1 MIGTLLGI
9 GAGLVGGIGKMLGRK
24 KANKQLDA
32 LLAKD
37 PQYAENPEAAKRLGL
52 ANTLLNARMP
62 GAMAAEKNIY
72 TNHANTT
79 SNVLR
84 NSTDSSQALAIA
96 AGVGGQTNQA
106 FEDLQQ
112 NELQDYQRRYGNM
125 EDARDSYIQEGDKV
139 FNDKIRRYGNEVQI
153 RGTQN
158 QNKQDN
164 WQDISNMGFGMADFS
179 MNGGFKNIFNK
190 RSQGTSQLQPLQ
202 YNGTWGSNVPMTGG
216 MQNRRTPNFG

>member
-1 MIGTLLGI
+1 
-9 GAGLVGGIGKMLGRK
+9 
-24 KANKQLDA
+24 
-32 LLAKD
+32 
-37 PQYAENPEAAKRLGL
+37 
-52 ANTLLNARMP
+52 MP

-139 FNDKIRRYGNEVQI
+139 FNDKIRRYGNEVQV
-153 RGTQN
+153 RGAQN

-190 RSQGTSQLQPLQ
+190 KKKSRYATVA
-202 YNGTWGSNVPMTGG
+202 TITI
-216 MQNRRTPNFG
+216 